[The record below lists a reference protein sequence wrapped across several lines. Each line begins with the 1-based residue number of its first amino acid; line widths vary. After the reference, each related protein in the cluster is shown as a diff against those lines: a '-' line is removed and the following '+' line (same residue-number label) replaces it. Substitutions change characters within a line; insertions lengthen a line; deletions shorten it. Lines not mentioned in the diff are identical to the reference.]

1 MESLGPH
8 FPEIRDARPV
18 VMAKRMPWDAFEAYL
33 RSFSSLHT
41 FQAEYPDDAKRPD
54 GDIVQRFMKSLKD
67 GMRDADNNQ
76 LGSDLDSG
84 EVEIEWPLALILY
97 KKA

>member
-1 MESLGPH
+1 MRKKMS
-8 FPEIRDARPV
+8 
-18 VMAKRMPWDAFEAYL
+18 WDAFEAYL

-41 FQAEYPDDAKRPD
+41 FKAEYPDDAKRPE
-54 GDIVQRFMKSLKD
+54 GDIVQRFVKSLND

-76 LGSDLDSG
+76 SESTG